1 MIHGVHLA
9 VVDVLYEKK
18 KKKSNTKSSQ
28 FTQESQPVYQGDDE
42 SSDSEDED
50 QDACMSYDHVEQE
63 SVPDAPEIIP
73 TYFGLLDKTRDKN
86 KEFKNSYV
94 KNDDYLQKLIIENH
108 GREISLKTDMKI
120 RWNST
125 KDMIRRFLQLLPEI
139 KYATS
144 MSGKDWEFKEAEIKQ
159 LRDLDQALEP
169 LECAIKQLGS
179 SGINLIG
186 AEMVYENTWNDF
198 QRLDS
203 PIARQLEQSFKKRLL
218 ERRPANLVHLILF
231 LENPSYWDK
240 EKDFFGETIRKSQ
253 IKKLASDLVR
263 RLFPEDIN
271 QYSSVNDVTFDED
284 DAPEIFD
291 DSEKEKASV
300 PELTKEQKFNLAWKK
315 RQAESDTCKLQ
326 SGDKPTN
333 VGEELDLFAQTR
345 YRTPLLSKLFNALKT
360 IVPSSI
366 ESERAFS
373 VTGNFVTKLRTN
385 LGDDTIDA
393 LVFLKTHYRNVAAK
407 VFNVSKIEQNGNLF
421 GKSQVPKSQSQLKSK
436 TPSKS
441 QSQLKSKTPSKSQE
455 NSDEEINFTPRAG
468 TSRSQNTPKPS
479 SSKSLLTFSP
489 RTPINHPETPR
500 SSKVFQFRKT
510 RKDQNETI
518 SSDPAIVKRGTR
530 KDPNMTISGDPAV
543 MKRGRVEHESQ
554 SMDDAYL
561 EDSDETQMVLDI
573 ST

>member
-1 MIHGVHLA
+1 MR
-9 VVDVLYEKK
+9 
-18 KKKSNTKSSQ
+18 NQT
-28 FTQESQPVYQGDDE
+28 TW
-42 SSDSEDED
+42 
-50 QDACMSYDHVEQE
+50 
-63 SVPDAPEIIP
+63 II
-73 TYFGLLDKTRDKN
+73 RN
-86 KEFKNSYV
+86 K
-94 KNDDYLQKLIIENH
+94 L
-108 GREISLKTDMKI
+108 
-120 RWNST
+120 
-125 KDMIRRFLQLLPEI
+125 
-139 KYATS
+139 
-144 MSGKDWEFKEAEIKQ
+144 
-159 LRDLDQALEP
+159 
-169 LECAIKQLGS
+169 
-179 SGINLIG
+179 
-186 AEMVYENTWNDF
+186 DF
-198 QRLDS
+198 QLLDS

-291 DSEKEKASV
+291 DSEKEKESV

-393 LVFLKTHYRNVAAK
+393 LVFLKSHYRNVAAK
-407 VFNVSKIEQNGNLF
+407 VFNVSKIEQNGHFF
-421 GKSQVPKSQSQLKSK
+421 GKSQVPKSQSQPKFK

-441 QSQLKSKTPSKSQE
+441 QSQTKSKTPSQE
-455 NSDEEINFTPRAG
+455 SEEILFTPRPC
-468 TSRSQNTPKPS
+468 TSRSQNTPKS
-479 SSKSLLTFSP
+479 IATS
-489 RTPINHPETPR
+489 RTPNNHPDTPKT
-500 SSKVFQFRKT
+500 SKVFQFRKT
-510 RKDQNETI
+510 RNQDDTI
-518 SSDPAIVKRGTR
+518 SSDPAVVRRGSR

-543 MKRGRVEHESQ
+543 MKRGRYIEHESQ

-561 EDSDETQMVLDI
+561 EDLDSTQIVFDL
-573 ST
+573 